1 MFRYLLL
8 WLCSFPLSA
17 DNLIDQQLPDF
28 YQQLIPQK
36 YPLSWQSG
44 NYSDIAKWRSDGRA
58 LLRSALLWPDDTA
71 VNTAISATLIKTEQ
85 RSGYQAQLWQ
95 VQLTAYSKLPVMVLK
110 PEQTKPVA
118 AVLLLHDHGARFDIG
133 KEKLIKPF
141 TGDTKLASAEKWTEK
156 YFSGRFIGDELAKQG
171 YLVVGADTFGWGD
184 RGPINYEAQQALA
197 SNMFLLGRSLA
208 GMAAYEDL
216 QLVAF
221 IRQLQGVD
229 PARIGVLGFSM
240 GAYRAWQLAA
250 LTDDVSATVAVAWM
264 NSYRYLIQPGNNMLR
279 GQSSFYMLHPGLASQ
294 MDIPDVAALAAPKP
308 MLLLNGGNDRLMPE
322 AGVRYAYQQ
331 MQQVWQAF
339 GAEPQFTGRIFD
351 NASHEFNAQQQDT
364 VYQWLA
370 EQLAP
375 AQ

>member
-58 LLRSALLWPDDTA
+58 LLRSALLWPDDATA
-71 VNTAISATLIKTEQ
+71 NKAIAATLIKTEQ

-141 TGDTKLASAEKWTEK
+141 AEDTKLASAEKWTEK

-171 YLVVGADTFGWGD
+171 YLVVAADTFGWSD

-221 IRQLQGVD
+221 IRQLQDVD

-264 NSYRYLIQPGNNMLR
+264 NSYRYLMQPGNNMLR

-308 MLLLNGGNDRLMPE
+308 MLLLNGGKDRLMPE
-322 AGVRYAYQQ
+322 AGVRMAYQQ

-339 GAEPQFTGRIFD
+339 GAEQQFTGRIFD